1 MAKLINQQ
9 TMLGEPIRSGN
20 YEITPLAKRISIQAP
35 NYRWFLSWQ
44 RPKAVVVEMPGG
56 HQEIL
61 PIEDV
66 TRRSQFILMGI
77 GLLGS
82 LLIWLVFRKW

>member
-1 MAKLINQQ
+1 MGKLINQQ
-9 TMLGEPIRSGN
+9 TMVGASIRSGN
-20 YEITPLAKRISIQAP
+20 YEITPLARRTCFQAP

-44 RPKAVVVEMPGG
+44 RPKAVVVEIPGG
-56 HQEIL
+56 HQELL

-66 TRRSQFILMGI
+66 TRRAQLILMGI